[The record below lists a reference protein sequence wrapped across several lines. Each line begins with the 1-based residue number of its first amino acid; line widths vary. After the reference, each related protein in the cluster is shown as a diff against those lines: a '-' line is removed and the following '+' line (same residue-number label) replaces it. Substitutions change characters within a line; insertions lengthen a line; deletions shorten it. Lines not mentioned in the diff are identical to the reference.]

1 MTIQFT
7 VGCNWD
13 PKLIDGLDFPE
24 VASLFGGLPDTVI
37 SGGRHSSMI
46 KSLKRNEVKDYIQ
59 KVRQKGWDFDF
70 NINSACMANKELSSA
85 GHREIIGYLESIIDL
100 GVTSLT
106 VSIPNLLMII
116 KKYFPQ
122 IKTKISTF
130 QKVDNVAMAKYFE
143 DIGAD
148 AIMLSEHINRDLEL
162 LKSIREA
169 VNCKL
174 VIIANVGCL
183 YGCPNMHTH
192 ANSIAH
198 NGAKGGTKRSFGVET
213 YQLFCNSCRLKD
225 PTEFVKS
232 RWIRPEDLPIYE
244 EIGIDL
250 IKIIDRHTT
259 TADLITRTK
268 AYHER
273 SYEGNFI
280 DIMGQIMNLNT
291 GTSINPRKILMKAP
305 PWKRRK
311 MGAFMKNMRVYLSD
325 LVYLDT
331 KKIPDDFVYEIS
343 KRNCRSL
350 SCKQCGYCHAI
361 AAQAVR
367 FSSEEARRE
376 TLARLIGLREQ
387 LTNGSA
393 LV

>member
-1 MTIQFT
+1 
-7 VGCNWD
+7 
-13 PKLIDGLDFPE
+13 
-24 VASLFGGLPDTVI
+24 
-37 SGGRHSSMI
+37 
-46 KSLKRNEVKDYIQ
+46 
-59 KVRQKGWDFDF
+59 
-70 NINSACMANKELSSA
+70 
-85 GHREIIGYLESIIDL
+85 
-100 GVTSLT
+100 
-106 VSIPNLLMII
+106 MII

-130 QKVDNVAMAKYFE
+130 QKIDNVSMARYFE
-143 DIGAD
+143 DMGAD
-148 AIMLSEHINRDLEL
+148 AIMLSEHSNRDLEL
-162 LKSIREA
+162 LKGIRA
-169 VNCKL
+169 ATNCKL

-183 YGCPNMHTH
+183 YGCPNMHSH

-198 NGAKGGTKRSFGVET
+198 NGAKSGTKRGYGVET
-213 YQLFCNSCRLKD
+213 YQLFCNSHRLKD
-225 PTEFVKS
+225 PAEFVKS
-232 RWIRPEDLPIYE
+232 RWIRPEDLHIYE

-259 TADLITRTK
+259 TENLITRTK

-280 DIMGQIMNLNT
+280 DIIGQIMNLNT
-291 GTSINPRKILMKAP
+291 GTSINPRKILMKVP

-311 MGAFMKNMRVYLSD
+311 IGAFMKNMRVYLSD
-325 LVYLDT
+325 LVYLDS

-343 KRNCRSL
+343 KRNCRNL
-350 SCKQCGYCHAI
+350 SCKQCGYCHAL

-376 TLARLIGLREQ
+376 TLARLIRLREQ
-387 LTNGSA
+387 LTSGSA